1 MSPDVLGNYLFQ
13 KLVETATDEQRTA
26 IVKAVEGELEKA
38 AFHVHGTRSV
48 QTIVEEL
55 SSPEQ
60 VSPPPIEEAENG

>member
-1 MSPDVLGNYLFQ
+1 M
-13 KLVETATDEQRTA
+13 
-26 IVKAVEGELEKA
+26 IVKAVESELEKA

-60 VSPPPIEEAENG
+60 VSPTPFGAVLKAENG